1 MKYPPIFIATPDSRE
16 YSALIKEILGSQV
29 EISLA
34 SSLEE
39 TRLFEKQ
46 PVILG
51 RPDFVSELLK
61 EDSPVKWVQ
70 STWAGVTP
78 LIENPNRSY
87 ALTSVKGVFGAQMS
101 EYVIGHILSHEL
113 KIDERRGFQKNKN
126 WRPIESGQMT
136 GKTAGIMGT
145 GSIGRAVAQSMCGF
159 GVKIIGFNNS
169 GRKSTPFEKVFSQ
182 ESIIEFLQCVD
193 YLIGVLPETPTTNS
207 LINASTLKHMK
218 KTALII
224 NVGRGNLIDEKALSE
239 TLVLKNIAGA
249 VLDVTKHE
257 PLDTGSELWTV
268 PNLKLTAHTA
278 AESRPTDIVGLFLRN
293 LDHFVKDEPL
303 EGSVDFEKG
312 Y

>member
-16 YSALIKEILGSQV
+16 YSALIKGTLGSQI

-51 RPDFVSELLK
+51 RPDYVSELLK
-61 EDSPVKWVQ
+61 EDSPVEWVQ

-87 ALTSVKGVFGAQMS
+87 ALTSVKDVFGAQMS

-113 KIDERRGFQKNKN
+113 KIDERQGFQKNKS
-126 WRPIESGQMT
+126 WRPIISGQMA

-145 GSIGRAVAQSMCGF
+145 GSIGRAVAKSMCDF
-159 GVKIIGFNNS
+159 GIKIIGFNNS
-169 GRKSTPFEKVFSQ
+169 GKKVTPFEKVFSQ
-182 ESIIEFLQCVD
+182 KSIIEFLQRVD
-193 YLIGVLPETPTTNS
+193 YLIGVLPEIPSTNN

-239 TLVLKNIAGA
+239 TLILKNLAGA

-257 PLDTGSELWTV
+257 PLDTESKLWTV

-278 AESRPTDIVGLFLRN
+278 AESRPKDIVGLFLRN

-303 EGSVDFEKG
+303 EGLVNFDKG

>member
-16 YSALIKEILGSQV
+16 YSALIKGILGSQI

-51 RPDFVSELLK
+51 RPDYVSELLK
-61 EDSPVKWVQ
+61 EDSPVEWVQ

-87 ALTSVKGVFGAQMS
+87 ALTSVKDVFGAQMS

-113 KIDERRGFQKNKN
+113 KIDERQGFQKNKS
-126 WRPIESGQMT
+126 WRPIISGQMA

-145 GSIGRAVAQSMCGF
+145 GSIGRAVAKSMCDF
-159 GVKIIGFNNS
+159 GIKIIGFNNS
-169 GRKSTPFEKVFSQ
+169 GKKVTPFEKVFSQ
-182 ESIIEFLQCVD
+182 KSIIEFLQRVD
-193 YLIGVLPETPTTNS
+193 YLIGVLPEIPSTNN

-239 TLVLKNIAGA
+239 TLILKNLAGA

-257 PLDTGSELWTV
+257 PLDTESKLWTV

-278 AESRPTDIVGLFLRN
+278 AESRPKDIVGLFLRN

-303 EGSVDFEKG
+303 EGLVNFDKG